1 MTTMNTTISES
12 YRAALNKLET
22 IKAFVEGIDY
32 DYNALEEIRDAEES
46 LKQAQKDL
54 EDELLEKKN
63 VLSQLELAEEASA
76 DIGGTFKKYQDAVD
90 AGYDDNVTLELR
102 DKYKSE
108 LEEVDENRKEL
119 QDELQEVEGVI
130 ADLQTSVAEWKAKVK
145 ELEEDFEPHPHDI
158 DTPEDN
164 HSQAQASVLL
174 VEYRSGWSIKE
185 DSEVAEVRLT
195 LAIGGPS
202 IYLYADYDDGQVSN
216 CKLVCNWWGDRA
228 EITHDQ
234 DVMVR
239 FIEYVNA

>member
-1 MTTMNTTISES
+1 MTTEA
-12 YRAALNKLET
+12 YRAAINKLET
-22 IKAFVEGIDY
+22 IKDFVNGIDFDY
-32 DYNALEEIRDAEES
+32 DALEEIRDAEEE

-63 VLSQLELAEEASA
+63 VLSQLELAEEMSA
-76 DIGGTFKKYQDAVD
+76 DTGGTFKKYQDAVD
-90 AGYDDNVTLELR
+90 AGYDDNVTLEMR

-119 QDELQEVEGVI
+119 QDELQEVEGNI
-130 ADLQTSVAEWKAKVK
+130 ADLQTAVAEWKAKIK
-145 ELEEDFEPHPHDI
+145 ELEEDFEPHPFDI

-164 HSQAQASVLL
+164 HAQAQGSVLS
-174 VEYRSGWSIKE
+174 VEYRSGWAE
-185 DSEVAEVRLT
+185 DKDDLVVAEVRLT

-216 CKLVCNWWGDRA
+216 CKLVCNWWGERA

-234 DVMVR
+234 DIMVR

>member
-1 MTTMNTTISES
+1 MTTES

-22 IKAFVEGIDY
+22 IKEFVNGIDFDY
-32 DYNALEEIRDAEES
+32 DRLEEIRDAEES

-63 VLSQLELAEEASA
+63 VLSKLELAEEVSA
-76 DIGGTFKKYQDAVD
+76 NTGGTLKKYQDAVD
-90 AGYDDNVTLELR
+90 AGYDDNVTLEMR
-102 DKYKSE
+102 DNYKQE
-108 LEEVDENRKEL
+108 LEEADESRKEL
-119 QDELQEVEGVI
+119 QDELREIEAVI
-130 ADLQTSVAEWKAKVK
+130 ADMQTSVADWKAKIK

-164 HSQAQASVLL
+164 HSQAQASILS
-174 VEYRSGWSIKE
+174 VEYRSGWSDDKE
-185 DSEVAEVRLT
+185 DLAVTEVRLT

-216 CKLVCNWWGDRA
+216 CRLVCNWWGDSA

>member
-1 MTTMNTTISES
+1 MTTEA

-22 IKAFVEGIDY
+22 IKELVKGIDY
-32 DYNALEEIRDAEES
+32 DYNALESLRDAKES
-46 LKQAQKDL
+46 LQQAQKDL

-76 DIGGTFKKYQDAVD
+76 DTEGRLKRYQDAVD

-102 DKYKSE
+102 DKYKGE

-119 QDELQEVEGVI
+119 QNELREIEAVI

-145 ELEEDFEPHPHDI
+145 ELEEDFEPHPRDI

-164 HSQAQASVLL
+164 HSQAQASILL
-174 VEYRSGWSIKE
+174 VEYRSGWSVDKE
-185 DSEVAEVRLT
+185 VLDVTEVRLT
-195 LAIGGPS
+195 LAVGGPS
-202 IYLYADYDDGQVSN
+202 IFLYADYDDGQVSN
-216 CKLVCNWWGDRA
+216 CKLVCNWWGDSA

-234 DVMVR
+234 DVMAR
-239 FIEYVNA
+239 FIEYVNV

>member
-1 MTTMNTTISES
+1 MTTAA

-22 IKAFVEGIDY
+22 IKEYIKGIDY
-32 DYNALEEIRDAEES
+32 DYNALEELRDAKES
-46 LKQAQKDL
+46 LQQAQKDL

-63 VLSQLELAEEASA
+63 VLSTLELAEEASA
-76 DIGGTFKKYQDAVD
+76 DIEGKLKKYQDAVD
-90 AGYDDNVTLELR
+90 AGYDDSVTLELR
-102 DKYKSE
+102 DKYKVE
-108 LEEVDENRKEL
+108 LEEIKEEWVEV
-119 QDELQEVEGVI
+119 QRELQEIEGVI

-145 ELEEDFEPHPHDI
+145 ELEEDFEPHPLDI

-164 HSQAQASVLL
+164 HIEAQASILS
-174 VEYRSGWSIKE
+174 VEYRSGWSEGKE
-185 DSEVAEVRLT
+185 DMEIAEVRLT

-239 FIEYVNA
+239 FIEYVNV

>member
-1 MTTMNTTISES
+1 MTTES

-22 IKAFVEGIDY
+22 LKEFVNGIDFDY
-32 DYNALEEIRDAEES
+32 DRLEEIRDAEES
-46 LKQAQKDL
+46 LKQVQKYL
-54 EDELLEKKN
+54 EDELLEKKKI
-63 VLSQLELAEEASA
+63 LSTLELAEEASA
-76 DIGGTFKKYQDAVD
+76 DIGGTLKKYQDAVD
-90 AGYDDNVTLELR
+90 AGYDDNVTLEMR

-119 QDELQEVEGVI
+119 QAELREIEAVI
-130 ADLQTSVAEWKAKVK
+130 ADLQTSVADWKAKIK
-145 ELEEDFEPHPHDI
+145 ELEEDFEPHPLDI

-164 HSQAQASVLL
+164 HSQAQASILS
-174 VEYRSGWSIKE
+174 VEYRSGWSDDKE
-185 DSEVAEVRLT
+185 GLEVAEVRLT
-195 LAIGGPS
+195 LAIGGPN

-216 CKLVCNWWGDRA
+216 CRLVCNWWGDNA

>member
-1 MTTMNTTISES
+1 MTTES
-12 YRAALNKLET
+12 YRAAFNKLET
-22 IKAFVEGIDY
+22 IKEFVEGIDY
-32 DYNALEEIRDAEES
+32 DYNALESLRDAKES
-46 LKQAQKDL
+46 LQQAQKDL

-76 DIGGTFKKYQDAVD
+76 DIGGTLKKYQDAVD

-102 DKYKSE
+102 DKYE
-108 LEEVDENRKEL
+108 RNLEEVDENRKEL

-145 ELEEDFEPHPHDI
+145 ELEEDFEPHPLDI

-164 HSQAQASVLL
+164 HSRAQASILL
-174 VEYRSGWSIKE
+174 VEYRSGWSDDE
-185 DSEVAEVRLT
+185 GDFVAVEVRLT
-195 LAIGGPS
+195 LAVGGPS
-202 IYLYADYDDGQVSN
+202 IYLYADYEDGQVSN
-216 CKLVCNWWGDRA
+216 CRLVCYWGRDSA

-239 FIEYVNA
+239 FIEYVNV

>member
-1 MTTMNTTISES
+1 MTTEA

-22 IKAFVEGIDY
+22 IKEFVEGIDFDY
-32 DYNALEEIRDAEES
+32 DRLEEIRDAEES
-46 LKQAQKDL
+46 LKQVQSNL
-54 EDELLEKKN
+54 EDELLKKKKI
-63 VLSQLELAEEASA
+63 LSILELAEEVSA
-76 DIGGTFKKYQDAVD
+76 DTEGRFKKYQDAVD
-90 AGYDDNVTLELR
+90 AGYDDNVTLEMR

-119 QDELQEVEGVI
+119 QAELQEAEAFI
-130 ADLQTSVAEWKAKVK
+130 ADLQTSVADWKAKIK

-164 HSQAQASVLL
+164 HIEAQASILS
-174 VEYRSGWSIKE
+174 VEYRSGWSDGKE
-185 DSEVAEVRLT
+185 DLVVAEVRLT

-216 CKLVCNWWGDRA
+216 CRLVCNWWGDNA

-239 FIEYVNA
+239 FI

>member
-1 MTTMNTTISES
+1 MTTES
-12 YRAALNKLET
+12 YRAAINKLQT
-22 IKAFVEGIDY
+22 IKEFVEGIDY

-46 LKQAQKDL
+46 LKQAQKDS

-76 DIGGTFKKYQDAVD
+76 DTEGRLKRYQDAVD
-90 AGYDDNVTLELR
+90 AGYDDNVTLEMR
-102 DKYKSE
+102 DNYKQE

-119 QDELQEVEGVI
+119 QDELQELEGVI

-145 ELEEDFEPHPHDI
+145 ELEEDFEPHPLDI

-164 HSQAQASVLL
+164 HSQAQASILL
-174 VEYRSGWSIKE
+174 VEYRSGWSENDMEI
-185 DSEVAEVRLT
+185 AEVRLT